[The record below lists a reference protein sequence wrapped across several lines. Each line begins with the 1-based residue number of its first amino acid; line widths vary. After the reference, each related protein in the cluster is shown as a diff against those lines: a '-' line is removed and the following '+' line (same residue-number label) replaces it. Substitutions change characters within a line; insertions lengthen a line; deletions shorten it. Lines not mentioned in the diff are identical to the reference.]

1 MNEQKKEQY
10 QARRIRECGNEIL
23 LTMVV
28 KKPGRPR
35 KFNIDVETTTIGSN
49 NSETISGN
57 EDNWI

>member
-1 MNEQKKEQY
+1 MNERKKEKY
-10 QARRIRECGNEIL
+10 QERRIRGCGNEII

-35 KFNIDVETTTIGSN
+35 KFNIDDETTT

-57 EDNWI
+57 EDN